1 MLKISRES
9 EINLINVLID
19 NDIISGKD
27 LVNIKKVSTEG
38 NKSQIDAVFELK
50 LTDEKKILD
59 VLVKEQSLDTI
70 DLSKV
75 EISDEIK
82 TVLPSNYINI
92 NFVAPFKIEGNTL
105 HIAISDS
112 SKLGLMRNLKA
123 ITKKNIELHAAKV
136 SQISDFIQK
145 LQSESGDVTTETI
158 RQENKT
164 KTKTFDSEL
173 DEAGEVLE
181 KKDLEEDVEAIENES
196 EVIKFSTAVVADAIK
211 SGVSDIH
218 IEPYRFSSRVRYRL
232 DGMLQEQE
240 QYKQFLH
247 DNYGAVVTRFKIM
260 GKLDIA
266 ERRLPQ
272 DGAINFKIDGKV
284 VDLRLSI
291 LPTAN
296 NERIVMRIL
305 NKDAGD
311 ITLEQ
316 LNFEDVDL
324 QNLRKAIHSTQGLI
338 LVTGPTGSGKSTT
351 LYSILKEVSKPHLN
365 ILTAEDPVEYELA
378 GVGQVQIKDDIGL
391 TFASALRSFLRQ
403 DPEIILVGEMRDKET
418 VDIGLKAALTGHLVF
433 STLHTNDAPSTI
445 TRLQNMGTPDY
456 LISAATQMVLAQ
468 RLARRNCKDCRI
480 PDEDVTPKVLTD
492 LGFSPEQASRVKAIK
507 GKGCPKC
514 KDTGYKG
521 RQGIYEIM
529 VVSKPIKEAILRQA
543 TTPELREIAVKEGF
557 QTMQD
562 MGRRMIANGELNFRE
577 YERVLSS

>member
-27 LVNIKKVSTEG
+27 LPNIKKVSTEK

-50 LTDEKKILD
+50 LTDENKILD

-75 EISDEIK
+75 QITDEIK
-82 TVLPSNYINI
+82 SVLPSNYINV
-92 NFVAPFKIEGNTL
+92 NFVAPFKVDGKVL

-123 ITKKNIELHAAKV
+123 ITKKDIELHGAKV
-136 SQISDFIQK
+136 SQISEFIQK
-145 LQSESGDVTTETI
+145 LQNESGDVTTETI
-158 RQENKT
+158 RKEKRE

-173 DEAGEVLE
+173 GEAGEVLD
-181 KKDLEEDVEAIENES
+181 KKPEEDVEAIENES

-211 SGVSDIH
+211 LGVSDIH

-240 QYKQFLH
+240 EYKQFLH

-284 VDLRLSI
+284 VDLRLSV

-365 ILTAEDPVEYELA
+365 ILTAEDPVEYELD

-391 TFASALRSFLRQ
+391 SFASALRSFLRQ

-468 RLARRNCKDCRI
+468 RLARRNCKDCRV
-480 PDEDVTPKVLTD
+480 PDDDVTPKVLTD

-529 VVSKPIKEAILRQA
+529 VISKPIKEAILRQA

-562 MGRRMIANGELNFRE
+562 MGRRMIANGDLNFRE
-577 YERVLSS
+577 FERVLSS